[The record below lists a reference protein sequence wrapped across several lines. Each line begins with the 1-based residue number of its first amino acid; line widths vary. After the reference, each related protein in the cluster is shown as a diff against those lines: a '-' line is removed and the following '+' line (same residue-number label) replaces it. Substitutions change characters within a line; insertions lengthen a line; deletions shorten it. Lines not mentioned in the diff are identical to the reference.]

1 MITREEVIEVCNN
14 LGLVEYEAPELEDYR
29 PWRFSSSIFKTQTS
43 STIVILSKNPDD
55 EITGHRLYFYN
66 KLKYFKDDGFIMKC
80 EDNFLAYCTKDGKD
94 YAEIYNK
101 KTFETAIKNIIK
113 KVKATEMNLKLKNI
127 QKDFR

>member
-14 LGLVEYEAPELEDYR
+14 LGLVEYSSPELEDYR
-29 PWRFSSSIFKTQTS
+29 PWKFSSSIFKSPS
-43 STIVILSKNPDD
+43 SATIVVLAKNPDD

>member
-14 LGLVEYEAPELEDYR
+14 LGLVEYESTDLEDYR
-29 PWRFSSSIFKTQTS
+29 PWKFLSSIFKTQIFA
-43 STIVILSKNPDD
+43 TIVVLAKNPDD
-55 EITGHRLYFYN
+55 EITGHRLYFYD

-113 KVKATEMNLKLKNI
+113 KVKATEMKLKLKNI
-127 QKDFR
+127 KKDFK

>member
-14 LGLVEYEAPELEDYR
+14 LGLVEYSSPELEDYR

-55 EITGHRLYFYN
+55 KVIGPRLYFYDN
-66 KLKYFKDDGFIMKC
+66 LKYSKEDGFFMNC
-80 EDNFLAYCTKDGKD
+80 EDKFLAYCTKYGKN

-113 KVKATEMNLKLKNI
+113 KIKTTEVNLKLKSI
-127 QKDFR
+127 QKDFK

>member
-14 LGLVEYEAPELEDYR
+14 LGLVEYEATDLEDYR
-29 PWRFSSSIFKTQTS
+29 PWKFSSSIFKTQIFA
-43 STIVILSKNPDD
+43 TIVVLAKNPDD

-113 KVKATEMNLKLKNI
+113 KVKATEMKLKLKNI
-127 QKDFR
+127 KKDFK